1 MADSALRSLVISV
14 ARADMMALCAV
25 LAEQNGELPV
35 SALLRAPK
43 PREAAALSL
52 AQTLE
57 HPCSGSIHD
66 VEAHPAS
73 PPVAERLV
81 VVDSLVASPAPAVP
95 LLLGRSSGNIGSIAH
110 QQGAA
115 VF

>member
-1 MADSALRSLVISV
+1 
-14 ARADMMALCAV
+14 MMALCAV

-35 SALLRAPK
+35 SALLRAPE
-43 PREAAALSL
+43 PRGVAAPGS

-57 HPCSGSIHD
+57 VPCSGSIHD

-73 PPVAERLV
+73 PPAAERLV
-81 VVDSLVASPAPAVP
+81 VVDSVVSSTAPVAMK
-95 LLLGRSSGNIGSIAH
+95 RSSGGVGSVGY

>member
-1 MADSALRSLVISV
+1 
-14 ARADMMALCAV
+14 MMALCAV
-25 LAEQNGELPV
+25 LAEQTGELPV

-43 PREAAALSL
+43 PRGVAALGS

-57 HPCSGSIHD
+57 VPCSGSIHD

-73 PPVAERLV
+73 PPASERLV
-81 VVDSLVASPAPAVP
+81 IVDSAAASTAPVAM
-95 LLLGRSSGNIGSIAH
+95 GRSPGSVGSVGY

>member
-1 MADSALRSLVISV
+1 
-14 ARADMMALCAV
+14 MMALCAV
-25 LAEQNGELPV
+25 MAEQNGEPPV
-35 SALLRAPK
+35 SSLLRAPK
-43 PREAAALSL
+43 PREVAALGS

-57 HPCSGSIHD
+57 VPCSGSIHD

-73 PPVAERLV
+73 PPAAERLV
-81 VVDSLVASPAPAVP
+81 IVDSVVASTSPAAPPIV
-95 LLLGRSSGNIGSIAH
+95 GRSSGSMGSVGY

>member
-1 MADSALRSLVISV
+1 
-14 ARADMMALCAV
+14 MMALCAV

-43 PREAAALSL
+43 PREGVAALGS

-57 HPCSGSIHD
+57 VPCSGSIHD
-66 VEAHPAS
+66 VETHPAS
-73 PPVAERLV
+73 PPAAERLV
-81 VVDSLVASPAPAVP
+81 IVDSVVASTAPAAP
-95 LLLGRSSGNIGSIAH
+95 LAMGRSTGSVGSVGY

>member
-1 MADSALRSLVISV
+1 MLHLRH
-14 ARADMMALCAV
+14 ARADMKALCAV
-25 LAEQNGELPV
+25 LAEQSGELPV

-43 PREAAALSL
+43 PREAAALGP

-66 VEAHPAS
+66 VEVHPAS

-81 VVDSLVASPAPAVP
+81 VVDSLV
-95 LLLGRSSGNIGSIAH
+95 GRSPGSVGSVGY